1 MGGQVRSPITFGR
14 KIGDLMNGVILY
26 EGLSKLDAQPLVV
39 IATGLVNPSQN
50 GKTGEM
56 IQVWI
61 LRSDMHPME
70 AIVSGHD
77 YSICGDC
84 IHRKHSNPNKKR
96 TCYVRADGF
105 NAVFRAYLRGNYP
118 TYSPSKH
125 LRYFKEQEI
134 RWGAYGDPAL
144 IPYVIV
150 EQLSAICPGWTGYTH
165 LWKREGMEIY
175 QDYFQAS
182 CDNLED
188 YFLAEKNGWATF
200 HVLRDNETHIKG
212 KQVVCQGGVKTTCK
226 KCLLCNGKDKKHI
239 VEKIKGGA
247 KKNY

>member
-1 MGGQVRSPITFGR
+1 
-14 KIGDLMNGVILY
+14 MNGVILY

-70 AIVSGHD
+70 AIVSGQD

-96 TCYVRADGF
+96 TCYVSPNSF
-105 NAVFRAYLRGNYP
+105 NAVFRTYLLGKYP
-118 TYSPSKH
+118 SYSPPKH
-125 LRYFKEQEI
+125 QRYFKGKSI

-144 IPYVIV
+144 IPFVIV
-150 EQLSAICPGWTGYTH
+150 EQLSAIALGWTGYTH

-182 CDNLED
+182 CDNWED
-188 YFLAEKNGWATF
+188 YFLAHKLGWGTF
-200 HVLRDNETHIKG
+200 HVLREVENKRVGEQAT
-212 KQVVCQGGVKTTCK
+212 CQGNVKTTCSQ
-226 KCLLCNGKDKKHI
+226 CLLCNGKDKKHI